1 MRQSCEQNPENP
13 AETSGN
19 YLQLKEGTLVAVH
32 WAPVP
37 RTMNKILTN
46 PYMEIIWCWFT
57 VDMIISSV
65 TQSCP
70 IFAAP
75 WTEARQASL
84 SITSSRSLL
93 RLMSIKSVMPSNH
106 LILWH
111 PLLLDNSNQLTNDG
125 FKYYLAYRD
134 LVINIQLSDQPRMD

>member
-1 MRQSCEQNPENP
+1 
-13 AETSGN
+13 
-19 YLQLKEGTLVAVH
+19 
-32 WAPVP
+32 
-37 RTMNKILTN
+37 
-46 PYMEIIWCWFT
+46 
-57 VDMIISSV
+57 MIISSV

-70 IFAAP
+70 IFATP

-93 RLMSIKSVMPSNH
+93 RLMCIKSVMPSNH
-106 LILWH
+106 LILCH

-134 LVINIQLSDQPRMD
+134 LVINIQLSDQPKMD